1 MPSIKAAKATGKLE
15 DNAEELYN
23 VMPTYNLVEY
33 NENFSLT
40 SRSYKNIM
48 QTKFMMFTT
57 MMLQRFNRLII
68 RQKQ

>member
-1 MPSIKAAKATGKLE
+1 MPSIKAAKATGKSE

-57 MMLQRFNRLII
+57 MML
-68 RQKQ
+68 

>member
-1 MPSIKAAKATGKLE
+1 MLFIKAAKATGKLE

-40 SRSYKNIM
+40 SRSCKNIM
-48 QTKFMMFTT
+48 QTKFMI
-57 MMLQRFNRLII
+57 LRR
-68 RQKQ
+68 

>member
-1 MPSIKAAKATGKLE
+1 MPFIKAAKATGKLE

-57 MMLQRFNRLII
+57 MML
-68 RQKQ
+68 

>member
-40 SRSYKNIM
+40 SRNYKNIM
-48 QTKFMMFTT
+48 QTKFMMFMT
-57 MMLQRFNRLII
+57 MML
-68 RQKQ
+68 

>member
-57 MMLQRFNRLII
+57 MML
-68 RQKQ
+68 

>member
-33 NENFSLT
+33 NENFSLI

-57 MMLQRFNRLII
+57 MML
-68 RQKQ
+68 

>member
-48 QTKFMMFTT
+48 QTKCMMFTT
-57 MMLQRFNRLII
+57 MML
-68 RQKQ
+68 